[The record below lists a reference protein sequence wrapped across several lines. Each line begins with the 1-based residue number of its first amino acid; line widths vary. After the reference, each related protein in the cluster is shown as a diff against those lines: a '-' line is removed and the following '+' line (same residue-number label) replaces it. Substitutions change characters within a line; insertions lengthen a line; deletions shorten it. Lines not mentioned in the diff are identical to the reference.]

1 MKYIIGFAKRFV
13 LGAFILYGYN
23 LISVSFNLIVPINI
37 YSVSIMGLAGIPGL
51 FALVFIKIIAF

>member
-23 LISVSFNLIVPINI
+23 LIAVAFNMIIPINL
-37 YSVSIMGLAGIPGL
+37 YSVGIMGLLGIPGL
-51 FALVFIKIIAF
+51 FALIFVKIMIF